1 MPKVE
6 HKTIWKYS
14 PEAQYTE
21 SASWSREKKSRR
33 RSGGISAS
41 VRTAGR
47 GISIMYPHDSTDN
60 VFNSISDDSHHED
73 IDEHGLFYH
82 NYDAA
87 IFAWGWPA
95 GSEVTGTR

>member
-1 MPKVE
+1 MEQGKE
-6 HKTIWKYS
+6 
-14 PEAQYTE
+14 EL
-21 SASWSREKKSRR
+21 EKERR
-33 RSGGISAS
+33 HHCIC
-41 VRTAGR
+41 TAGR